1 MKKTTAEIKKPTQFL
16 CKKCLKAMR
25 EYDNKRRKVW
35 KLKIKEESPQ
45 VKGKVVIHRRKA

>member
-1 MKKTTAEIKKPTQFL
+1 MKKTTTTDIKKPTEFL

-35 KLKIKEESPQ
+35 KLKIKERSPQ
-45 VKGKVVIHRRKA
+45 ENGKVKISK